1 MFSLSKC
8 LPSTM
13 SDWMAFIL
21 LIAIG
26 FLIGFSFRIKAV
38 PALWREKRIN
48 AELREGRQKEREG
61 WKREREQWLKEMG
74 RMNRELLGVIGRSTS
89 APVDSR
95 GRD

>member
-1 MFSLSKC
+1 
-8 LPSTM
+8 
-13 SDWMAFIL
+13 MAFIL

-48 AELREGRQKEREG
+48 AELREGRQKERE
-61 WKREREQWLKEMG
+61 QWLKEMG

-95 GRD
+95 RRDKNKA